1 MEHSSFAGISGGFGG
16 AAQGEPMRKGAG
28 RGKGGNRSK
37 GEGAA
42 AAKGGSGAGRGKGS
56 GVGLRAQ
63 KQSDILRELQKM
75 QESEDHCSIGWDYS

>member
-1 MEHSSFAGISGGFGG
+1 MPALAEVLGG

-28 RGKGGNRSK
+28 RGKGGSRSK
-37 GEGAA
+37 GDGAA

-75 QESEDHCSIGWDYS
+75 QESEDHCSIGWDYL